1 MRRIFKKTQD
11 ALDGFEGALEIPHF
25 FRFEIGTLNPRLFQT
40 RCEIMKIVGRKVI
53 FKNTDM
59 LEFCSLAQY
68 FFQRGKVGYKTD
80 LIHFLPAG
88 WKQALIFHQ
97 FPDLVEPCFNFEVG
111 WIYQGCLD
119 LWYKNS

>member
-1 MRRIFKKTQD
+1 
-11 ALDGFEGALEIPHF
+11 
-25 FRFEIGTLNPRLFQT
+25 
-40 RCEIMKIVGRKVI
+40 MKIVGWKVI

-68 FFQRGKVGYKTD
+68 FFQRGIVGYKTD

-97 FPDLVEPCFNFEVG
+97 FPDLVEPGFNFEIG
-111 WIYQGCLD
+111 RIYQGCMD